1 MKVEPSKSINI
12 FTEGRKKE
20 LISDLIMNF
29 AYVEVFE
36 DDDLPK
42 TICLIC
48 LKHLRNIYDFKDL
61 IIKSDTHLRATQDI
75 SSGSEYSEESSMED
89 SLKYQ
94 PIVQIN
100 FEDAPVTFESDGE
113 KNKEENVGCLDN
125 LEENFLLKNEESKRR
140 KEYKCDQCDHS
151 YKNRYSLI
159 LHKTTHTGKFPHNCD
174 ICNKGFPTNWAM
186 NVHRRIHFE
195 DRPFKCEN
203 CDKSF
208 KSKSAQIIHRK
219 IHLGIKRYHCKIC
232 GKGFIQIGGLRAHQ
246 YTHTNEKPLVCEF
259 CGKDYTSKR
268 ALDKHFRNHKG
279 EPSQPCP
286 VCGKLYAGE
295 ENVKIH
301 LKTVHAQERIRFPCE
316 VCDKNFS
323 TKAVLKIHMRIHEGV
338 KPYSCNICGKSFRQA
353 SVATLHKRVHT
364 GETPFPCSLCAKKFA
379 YKHHLKKHMER
390 DHSEKKFSTN

>member
-1 MKVEPSKSINI
+1 MTCRICLVKVEPSKSINI
-12 FTEGRKKE
+12 FTKGRSEE

-42 TICLIC
+42 TICQVC
-48 LKHLRNIYDFKDL
+48 LKHLRDIYDFKDL
-61 IIKSDTHLRATQDI
+61 IIRSDERLRAKQDV
-75 SSGSEYSEESSMED
+75 SSGSEYSEESLDDNS
-89 SLKYQ
+89 KYQ
-94 PIVQIN
+94 PIVQIS
-100 FEDAPVTFESDGE
+100 EGAPVTFDSDNDKNNESVGLEDG
-113 KNKEENVGCLDN
+113 
-125 LEENFLLKNEESKRR
+125 LLSKDEPKRR
-140 KEYKCDQCDHS
+140 REYKCDQCAHS

-174 ICNKGFPTNWAM
+174 ICKKGFPTNWAM

-232 GKGFIQIGGLRAHQ
+232 AKGFIQIGGLRAHE
-246 YTHTNEKPLVCEF
+246 YTHTDEKPLICEF
-259 CGKDYTSKR
+259 CGKYYTSKR
-268 ALDKHFRNHKG
+268 ALDRHFRNHKG
-279 EPSQPCP
+279 DPSQPCP
-286 VCGKLYAGE
+286 ICGKLYAGE

-301 LKTVHAQERIRFPCE
+301 LKTVHAQERVRFPCE
-316 VCDKNFS
+316 VCDKKFS
-323 TKAVLKIHMRIHEGV
+323 TKAVLKIHMRIHDGV
-338 KPYSCNICGKSFRQA
+338 KPYSCDICGKSFRQA

-364 GETPFPCSLCAKKFA
+364 GETPFPCALCEKKFA
-379 YKHHLKKHMER
+379 YKHHLKKHVER
-390 DHSEKKFSTN
+390 EHPRKELT